1 MRKAFSMLVAI
12 SVILV
17 MSTVAVLI
25 LGISGKTIGETT
37 TQFKREQAIL
47 YAKSYT
53 ELAVMRATA
62 VGCPARIRVWVGGT
76 PAAVSGT
83 PAQVRRA
90 VQRGDGYLVDVRVRF
105 IGVAPL
111 AACNTGGNV
120 IGRIIGM
127 NNLSSQ
133 GALIMIDTRVRY
145 RDTDLTYT
153 LRSEGTAV
161 TTMGAAPWVTYF
173 RRTYQRL

>member
-53 ELAVMRATA
+53 ELAVMRAMA
-62 VGCPARIRVWVGGT
+62 VGCPSNIKAWVGGT
-76 PAAVSGT
+76 PA
-83 PAQVRRA
+83 QVK
-90 VQRGDGYLVDVRVRF
+90 RGNGYLVNVRIRF
-105 IGVAPL
+105 IGASPV
-111 AACNTGGNV
+111 AACDTPARV
-120 IGRIIGM
+120 IGWSAGM
-127 NNLSSQ
+127 SNANSR
-133 GALIMIDTRVRY
+133 GALIMLDTRVRY
-145 RDTDLTYT
+145 RDTDLTDT
-153 LRSEGTAV
+153 LSSEGASP
-161 TTMGAAPWVTYF
+161 TTETAAPWVTYF